1 VFEEIHLKPGF
12 FVAPFGGCRKEM
24 SLAERFTALF
34 VKHIKRPGKYPDGG
48 NLYLKVRKSTRKI
61 KTDAVTKSWLFR
73 YSRFGKE
80 TWMGLGPYPDV
91 SLSEAR
97 ELATRERKKRLQGID
112 PLTDKRARQIAARTA
127 HENMLTFA
135 ACADL
140 YIEAQAPG
148 WSNPKHIEQ
157 WRNTLKNLAG
167 PIIGHLPIDQVD
179 TALVMRCLEPIWAT
193 KTETANRLRGR
204 MEAVLDWATVR
215 GYRNGDNPARWRGH
229 LDKLLPR
236 PNQVAR
242 VKHHAALP
250 FTEVGQ
256 FMQQLREDFG
266 VASRALE
273 VLILTA
279 CRTNEVVKAEWS
291 EIDLSRS
298 TWVIPAVRMK
308 SKRRHRVPLSAAAI
322 EVLESTK
329 KLDKTYVFPGHKRNT
344 HLSNAAMLQV
354 LKRMERTDITVH
366 GFRSTF
372 RDWCAESTNFPAH
385 VAEMALAHA
394 LRDKTEAAYRRGD
407 LFEKRARLMAAW
419 AGYCSKPAMPAAV
432 VPIRQNTG

>member
-1 VFEEIHLKPGF
+1 M
-12 FVAPFGGCRKEM
+12 APLGGCRKGM

-112 PLTDKRARQIAARTA
+112 PLTDKRARQIAARIA
-127 HENMLTFA
+127 HDNMLTFA
-135 ACADL
+135 ECAEL

-157 WRNTLKNLAG
+157 WRNTLTNFAG
-167 PIIGHLPIDQVD
+167 PIIGHLPVDQID
-179 TALVMRCLEPIWAT
+179 TALITRCLEPIWAT
-193 KTETANRLRGR
+193 KTETASRLRGR
-204 MEAVLDWATVR
+204 IEAVLDWSAVR
-215 GYRNGDNPARWRGH
+215 GYRKGDNPARWRGH

-236 PNQVAR
+236 PSQVVR
-242 VKHHAALP
+242 VKHHPALP

-256 FMQQLREDFG
+256 FMRQLREDTG
-266 VASRALE
+266 VAARALE
-273 VLILTA
+273 LLILTA
-279 CRTNEVVKAEWS
+279 ARTNEAIKAEWS
-291 EIDLSRS
+291 EFDLDRNI
-298 TWVIPAVRMK
+298 WVVPAERMK
-308 SKRRHRVPLSAAAI
+308 SKRSHRVPLSTAAAATLTA
-322 EVLESTK
+322 VK
-329 KLDKTYVFPGHKRNT
+329 GLDNTYVFPGHKRNT
-344 HLSNAAMLQV
+344 HLSNGAMLQV
-354 LKRMERTDITVH
+354 LRRLERTSITVH

-372 RDWCAESTNFPAH
+372 RDWCAESTNYPGH

-407 LFEKRARLMAAW
+407 LLEKRTRLMADW
-419 AGYCSKPAMPAAV
+419 ARYCSKPSEPAAV
-432 VPIRQNTG
+432 IYIRKSAG